1 MELVRFAVSA
11 GLIAGGLVF
20 VLSSV
25 AGVWKFRY
33 VLNRVHAAALGD
45 TMGMGLILLGLIVY
59 IGFEMTSLKLALL
72 GLLWWLS
79 SPVASHLI
87 ARLEITANPDL
98 GEHMAVKTEE
108 DPHEEVRG

>member
-1 MELVRFAVSA
+1 MEWVRFAISA
-11 GLIAGGLVF
+11 GLIAGGLIF

-25 AGVWKFRY
+25 VGVWKFRY

-45 TMGMGLILLGLIVY
+45 TMGLGLILLGLIIYTGWKV
-59 IGFEMTSLKLALL
+59 TSLKLALL

-87 ARLEITANPDL
+87 ARLEVTVSHDL
-98 GEHMAVKTEE
+98 EKHMAIQTEK

>member
-1 MELVRFAVSA
+1 
-11 GLIAGGLVF
+11 
-20 VLSSV
+20 
-25 AGVWKFRY
+25 
-33 VLNRVHAAALGD
+33 
-45 TMGMGLILLGLIVY
+45 MGLILLGLIVFT
-59 IGFEMTSLKLALL
+59 GWEMTSLKLALL